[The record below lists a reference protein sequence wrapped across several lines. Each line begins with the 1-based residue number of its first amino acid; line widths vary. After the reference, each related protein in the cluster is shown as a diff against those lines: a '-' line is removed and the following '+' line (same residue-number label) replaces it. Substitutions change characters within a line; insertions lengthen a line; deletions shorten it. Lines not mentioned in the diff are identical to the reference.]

1 MLNDDDNDLNQIEN
15 PAEMEMLEDHE
26 DDIQDDDP
34 ETLEEME
41 RRQDELVELFMEKS
55 LNKKHEAKKL

>member
-1 MLNDDDNDLNQIEN
+1 
-15 PAEMEMLEDHE
+15 MLEAHE

-55 LNKKHEAKKL
+55 LNKKHEACEKAHADFMEGKE

>member
-1 MLNDDDNDLNQIEN
+1 
-15 PAEMEMLEDHE
+15 MEMLEAHE

-55 LNKKHEAKKL
+55 LNKKHEACEKAHADFMEGKE